1 MHSSAALTLRSDRH
15 PRPCGLYSCDAAG
28 CLWIHAVREKG
39 NEGERAVREKGMT
52 SGPPGPGPWE
62 ILVLLVVVA
71 PIAFAIYY
79 VWRERRNKR

>member
-1 MHSSAALTLRSDRH
+1 
-15 PRPCGLYSCDAAG
+15 
-28 CLWIHAVREKG
+28 
-39 NEGERAVREKGMT
+39 MT